1 MKRIIASSLVA
12 IAAFAG
18 AAQAMTST
26 PTAAQ
31 LHEIQTFAPQ
41 ADLSGLSATEVNSI
55 LAVIHSGDSAGE
67 TRGKVLAMIK

>member
-18 AAQAMTST
+18 AAQAAT

-41 ADLSGLSATEVNSI
+41 ADLSALSASEVNSI
-55 LAVIHSGDSAGE
+55 LTVIHSGDSAGE